1 MLGEIVGARTKH
13 AYHRLTSMMS
23 VKNGVTESTYIAETL
38 IPLVAI
44 GLPLSPVAAGPAAPL
59 FNAPPVFTI
68 DTATGATNN
77 LHDLLSP
84 WDFLGYG
91 LLAVVLAAVIAYPF
105 SMNYARSAASWVV
118 RRLSQEAIIAC
129 TPESSSWRTTPPLS
143 SFRNSSREPL
153 CNSWPRICSAGADV
167 PTHHRGGLKLISAV
181 QSVRYRARREGSA
194 CSRHAIG
201 W

>member
-13 AYHRLTSMMS
+13 AYHRLTSDD
-23 VKNGVTESTYIAETL
+23 VGEERRHRIDL
-38 IPLVAI
+38 HRRDLFIPLVAI

-153 CNSWPRICSAGADV
+153 CNSWP
-167 PTHHRGGLKLISAV
+167 
-181 QSVRYRARREGSA
+181 GSA
-194 CSRHAIG
+194 PRAPTSPLITAVD
-201 W
+201 